1 MECEIESGDL
11 VFMEYANALGL
22 VINCK
27 DEEFVILKSYKSY
40 CEVLVDSKLMVMPKD
55 TLKIKSISKLKKEV
69 I

>member
-11 VFMEYANALGL
+11 VFMEYANSLGL

-55 TLKIKSISKLKKEV
+55 TLKIKSISKLRKE
-69 I
+69 II